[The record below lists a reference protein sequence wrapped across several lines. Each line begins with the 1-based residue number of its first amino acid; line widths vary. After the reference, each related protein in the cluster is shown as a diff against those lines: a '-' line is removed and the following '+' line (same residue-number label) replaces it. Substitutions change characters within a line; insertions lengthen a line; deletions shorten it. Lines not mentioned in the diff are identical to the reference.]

1 MSDKKKPSSPKKTF
15 KKRKQDLKRKIK
27 LVKSIKRRNR
37 NEKKR
42 YKAAR
47 RLKNPRNYDVISS
60 SGERIK
66 IVHTMRTRLSFTIFV
81 LFAITG
87 VVTALIF
94 SLMQKI
100 TIFEGM
106 YVNGTLLVCAMALS
120 CIIIGTIISAASTK
134 IWFGRITRICECMRE
149 IAKGNFNVRVKEK
162 DVRKKETITELGD
175 LERTF
180 NQMAA
185 DLGGIEM
192 FRNDFINNFSHEFK
206 TPIVSIRGFARQLQS
221 GRLTEDQKNEYIDI
235 IVAESERLANMSQNV
250 LLLTKLENQNIVSEK
265 SSFFLDEQ
273 IRNSILLLEKAWS
286 EKDIE
291 LDLDLDEIE
300 YVFNEE
306 MLSHVWI
313 NLLSNAI
320 KFTPAGGKISCTLK
334 KSEHYV
340 VCKLSDTGI
349 GMSEEVK
356 NRIFEKFYQGDSS
369 HSTNGNGIGLNV
381 VQRIITLAGGMIRV
395 KSNPGEG
402 STFTVL
408 LPIAN

>member
-1 MSDKKKPSSPKKTF
+1 MSAKKNQSSGKKTF
-15 KKRKQDLKRKIK
+15 KKKKQELKRKIK
-27 LVKSIKRRNR
+27 LVNSIKRRNR
-37 NEKKR
+37 NEKKK

-66 IVHTMRTRLSFTIFV
+66 TVHTMRSRLSFTIFV

-100 TIFEGM
+100 TLFKEI
-106 YVNGTLLVCAMALS
+106 YLNGTLLVCSMALA
-120 CIIIGTIISAASTK
+120 CIIIGTIISSTSTK
-134 IWFGRITRICECMRE
+134 IWFGRITRICEAMRE
-149 IAKGNFNVRVKEK
+149 IAKGKFSVRVEEK
-162 DVRKKETITELGD
+162 DARKKETITELGD

-185 DLGGIEM
+185 DLEGIEM

-221 GRLTEDQKNEYIDI
+221 GRLTEEQKKEYIDI

-265 SSFFLDEQ
+265 SAFLLDEQ
-273 IRNSILLLEKAWS
+273 IRNCILLLEKSWS
-286 EKDIE
+286 EKNLE

-313 NLLSNAI
+313 NLISNAV
-320 KFTPAGGKISCTLK
+320 KFTPDGGKISCTLK
-334 KSEHYV
+334 TSQHHV
-340 VCKLSDTGI
+340 VCEITDTGI
-349 GMSEEVK
+349 GMREDVK
-356 NRIFEKFYQGDSS
+356 ERIFEKFYQGDSS
-369 HSTNGNGIGLNV
+369 HATKGNGIGLNV
-381 VQRIITLAGGMIRV
+381 VQRIVTLAGGMIKV
-395 KSNPGEG
+395 KSAPDEG

-408 LPIAN
+408 LPITN